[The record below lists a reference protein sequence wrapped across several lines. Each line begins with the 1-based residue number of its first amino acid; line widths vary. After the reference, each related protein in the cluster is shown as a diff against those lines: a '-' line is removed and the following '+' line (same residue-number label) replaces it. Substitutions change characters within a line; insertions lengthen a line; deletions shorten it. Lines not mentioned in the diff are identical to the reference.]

1 MKIRLVVALAGFA
14 ISFAVP
20 TFAQGQNTVDPEVRQ
35 QIEAVSMKFVE
46 AYNKYDAAAL
56 AALFTEDAV
65 EVRNWPGDEHGGT
78 ASGREAIE
86 KRFAADFAF
95 NPGKMVNEIV
105 QEYAV
110 GNDICAI
117 ANISVGGALVGTW
130 KNQAATFYV
139 RDADTWKIR
148 MVYANLPSSH
158 RELKPLTPVQ
168 E

>member
-65 EVRNWPGDEHGGT
+65 EVPNTVVRLPV
-78 ASGREAIE
+78 GRPSRKGSQPISHSIRA
-86 KRFAADFAF
+86 RWSTRLFRSMRSATT
-95 NPGKMVNEIV
+95 
-105 QEYAV
+105 YA
-110 GNDICAI
+110 
-117 ANISVGGALVGTW
+117 
-130 KNQAATFYV
+130 
-139 RDADTWKIR
+139 R
-148 MVYANLPSSH
+148 
-158 RELKPLTPVQ
+158 
-168 E
+168 